1 MAAIDQIRLL
11 HLKNTQFVLCCY
23 KKDMMGSKNQRQSS
37 TDAFEY
43 RCSWKFRK
51 FHRKISV
58 LERLFNKVAGLELY

>member
-23 KKDMMGSKNQRQSS
+23 KKDVMGSKNQRQSS

-43 RCSWKFRK
+43 RCS
-51 FHRKISV
+51 
-58 LERLFNKVAGLELY
+58 

>member
-43 RCSWKFRK
+43 RCSL
-51 FHRKISV
+51 KISQISQKNICV
-58 LERLFNKVAGLELY
+58 GASF